1 MNTAEGSTAGA
12 PPYDQHPTAP
22 LTAPLSGRP
31 AEGRAAARVRDL
43 HLTDSVR
50 SARVDA
56 RAQGGQAGTWMPY
69 LPASGSPYCPP
80 GVDPAALVWAETVAP
95 GGYTHKVLARGTR
108 LRFDDPTGDACAHLL
123 LFNALEPVERL
134 NVADTQK
141 IPWQAYLGENHPL
154 LSGDGRVLAVVSG
167 DSSGR
172 HDAFCGTST
181 DAWNARKYGDARP
194 EGPSPSGRG
203 LFLKAAAKH
212 GLSRRDLPPGVS
224 FFQGVRVEADGTLA
238 WQGSAGPG
246 TYVEL
251 VAELPLLVLV
261 ANVAHPLDP
270 RPGYVVGP
278 LRVHA
283 WRGEPTGPDEPR
295 FTATPELHRA
305 YLNTADYCE
314 ARGL

>member
-1 MNTAEGSTAGA
+1 MTTAEE
-12 PPYDQHPTAP
+12 PTA
-22 LTAPLSGRP
+22 TAPHDQDPTGQPSGDVT
-31 AEGRAAARVRDL
+31 AQDVTGRSAAGVRDL
-43 HLTDSVR
+43 HQTDSVR
-50 SARVDA
+50 SAQDDA
-56 RAQGGQAGTWMPY
+56 RAQGGQASDWMPY
-69 LPASGSPYCPP
+69 LPASGSPHCPP

-154 LSGDGRVLAVVSG
+154 LSGDGRILAVITG

-172 HDAFCGTST
+172 HDAFCGTTT
-181 DAWNARKYGDARP
+181 DAWNERKYGDARP
-194 EGPSPSGRG
+194 HGPSPSGRG

-212 GLSRRDLPPGVS
+212 GLSRRDLPPSLS
-224 FFQGVRVEADGTLA
+224 FFQGVRVEADGALA
-238 WQGSAGPG
+238 WRGSAGPG
-246 TYVEL
+246 AHVEL
-251 VAELPLLVLV
+251 IAEMPLLVLI

-270 RPGYVVGP
+270 RPDYVVGP

-283 WRGEPTGPDEPR
+283 WRSAATGQGDPR

-305 YLNTADYCE
+305 YLNTVDYCE